1 MDAPTQPGYEVVP
14 SRFDYPNSRV
24 RNRPR
29 QHGFGTKIRREG
41 ATCCRRRA
49 RPASPEGQTQ
59 EAVLSAGEPAASE
72 RGASRG

>member
-41 ATCCRRRA
+41 RYLLPPKSPPRFSGRA
-49 RPASPEGQTQ
+49 NPGGGVVGR
-59 EAVLSAGEPAASE
+59 
-72 RGASRG
+72 